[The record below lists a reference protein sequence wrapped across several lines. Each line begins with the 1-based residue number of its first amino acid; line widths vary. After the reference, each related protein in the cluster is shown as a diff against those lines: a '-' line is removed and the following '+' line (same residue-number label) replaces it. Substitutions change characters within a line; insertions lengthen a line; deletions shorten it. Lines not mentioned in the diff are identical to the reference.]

1 MFFVFNKQ
9 KIYAY
14 TISIVTVILLFCVA
28 STLNTN
34 EDTIQTSAENTK
46 LLPIYN
52 VETKE
57 DKNLDSA
64 TIYTIQYG
72 DTLWSICDN
81 YYGSPEMIVSV
92 MEINSIT
99 DIDKLYVGE
108 RIVLP
113 NVENN

>member
-1 MFFVFNKQ
+1 M
-9 KIYAY
+9 
-14 TISIVTVILLFCVA
+14 
-28 STLNTN
+28 
-34 EDTIQTSAENTK
+34 AENEK
-46 LLPIYN
+46 E
-52 VETKE
+52 ETKE

-64 TIYTIQYG
+64 AIYTIQYG
-72 DTLWSICDN
+72 DTLWSICDS